1 MVMKLRKSIGLR
13 IILGIAGIAVGL
25 IVQVVGAFIIK
36 VIGLDFTILQVITV
50 ILGFIVMGY
59 CVYRWAIK

>member
-1 MVMKLRKSIGLR
+1 MKGKKSIGLR

-36 VIGLDFTILQVITV
+36 VIGLDFVIFQALTV

-59 CVYRWAIK
+59 CIYKWAIK

>member
-1 MVMKLRKSIGLR
+1 MKQKKSIGLR

-25 IVQVVGAFIIK
+25 IVQVAGAFILK
-36 VIGLDFTILQVITV
+36 VTDLEFALFPALTV

-59 CVYRWAIK
+59 CVYKWAIKG

>member
-1 MVMKLRKSIGLR
+1 MKGKKSSGLR

-25 IVQVVGAFIIK
+25 IIQVGGAFIIK
-36 VIGLDFTILQVITV
+36 VMGLDSAIFQVLTV

-59 CVYRWAIK
+59 CVYKWAIT

>member
-1 MVMKLRKSIGLR
+1 MVMKRKKSIGLR

-36 VIGLDFTILQVITV
+36 VIGLDFAIFQVITV

>member
-1 MVMKLRKSIGLR
+1 MKRKKSIGLR
-13 IILGIAGIAVGL
+13 VILGIVGIALGL

-36 VIGLDFTILQVITV
+36 VMGLDLAIFQVITV

-59 CVYRWAIK
+59 CIYRWSIK

>member
-1 MVMKLRKSIGLR
+1 MKHQKSIGLR

-25 IVQVVGAFIIK
+25 IVQVAGAFFLK
-36 VIGLDFTILQVITV
+36 VTGLEFAIFPALTV

-59 CVYRWAIK
+59 CIYRWSIRR